1 MSNWNVEIMRLGYK
15 PTFCLSERD
24 TCLHTFEHNVTQ
36 DRIFQI
42 RLCVFISTYRAL
54 FVSHLHEDF
63 VTPTVPQ
70 CDLSSD
76 AAGIVPS
83 DLCGH
88 ESVAAAPLRAEPVI
102 AGVLSQIPSESV
114 WRQDYANCILS
125 ALLHLNNKRRTSLSE
140 REKKKKKSL
149 SAT

>member
-1 MSNWNVEIMRLGYK
+1 MYIFMK
-15 PTFCLSERD
+15 TFSLTQVLS
-24 TCLHTFEHNVTQ
+24 VTSAS
-36 DRIFQI
+36 
-42 RLCVFISTYRAL
+42 C
-54 FVSHLHEDF
+54 E
-63 VTPTVPQ
+63 
-70 CDLSSD
+70 LSSD
-76 AAGIVPS
+76 AAGTVPS

-140 REKKKKKSL
+140 KKKKSL